1 MAGTDFNFTSEHV
14 QKEIE
19 NGEYI
24 STESTVLLA
33 GPSQLTF
40 TEGINE
46 QGSAKYPLFPI
57 GLVGSF
63 SFDQTRDVNRLY
75 EVGSKRAYFIPNRLR
90 GDFTMARTLFYG
102 PSLMRLLYAL
112 APIETAGK
120 WGNKLKDNE
129 NNTPRSPKYE
139 ALFAQDQTRIIEP
152 GSGGLTAE
160 NQNRDFWM
168 NLMSELFNVP
178 FGLAVYFRDSKNR
191 GYAAM
196 YMEDAY
202 IQNHRFSVE
211 TSTVFLSEAVQGT
224 FDRLSPFQSIV
235 TGV

>member
-129 NNTPRSPKYE
+129 NNTPRSLKPNGVASSLSWRHPTRPRHGPRSTCIGLKRLLVRMVRRRWICPFRAICGE
-139 ALFAQDQTRIIEP
+139 AR
-152 GSGGLTAE
+152 
-160 NQNRDFWM
+160 
-168 NLMSELFNVP
+168 
-178 FGLAVYFRDSKNR
+178 
-191 GYAAM
+191 
-196 YMEDAY
+196 
-202 IQNHRFSVE
+202 
-211 TSTVFLSEAVQGT
+211 
-224 FDRLSPFQSIV
+224 QSLRSI
-235 TGV
+235 TTTLDPLPQ